1 MLRSILY
8 DRESELLRQVWE
20 VGERQANLLVFAAIM
35 QLEAL
40 GVAQDERLE
49 KFVILKTEKADEYL
63 SFEFSEITS
72 NARLFDQQHTFPV
85 QIDETTFITRL
96 FGGIPGGSTT
106 AKWRSANRKETLA
119 EKLCLPFS
127 ITLPNP
133 FSDETFRPGFT
144 FVPRK
149 PRSIPLA

>member
-96 FGGIPGGSTT
+96 FGGIPGGSTGVPQT
-106 AKWRSANRKETLA
+106 AKKPWQKN
-119 EKLCLPFS
+119 CVCPF
-127 ITLPNP
+127 P
-133 FSDETFRPGFT
+133 
-144 FVPRK
+144 
-149 PRSIPLA
+149 